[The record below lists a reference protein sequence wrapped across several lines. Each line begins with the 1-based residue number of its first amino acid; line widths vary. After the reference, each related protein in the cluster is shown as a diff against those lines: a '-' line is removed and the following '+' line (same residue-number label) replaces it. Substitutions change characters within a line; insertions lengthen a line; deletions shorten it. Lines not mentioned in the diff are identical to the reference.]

1 MQRVS
6 RRSLSACAA
15 LLMCCAI
22 RGQEFRGNL
31 SGVIVDPAGAVIPG
45 AMVAATEV
53 NTGTKVQT
61 ASDAAGQYNLPFL
74 APGDYD
80 IAVQSS
86 GFKEFVRRSVHVGAG
101 DHPVVD
107 IALEVGNATQ
117 TIEVTADAP
126 LVNSENASIGQAITT
141 KEVADLPLN
150 GRTPLTLASLSMGVL
165 ATGQPSLIHPFDS
178 GGAAGW
184 SIAGTASQTNEIQV
198 NGSPDATWD
207 GRLAYSPPNDAVE
220 EVRVKAFDS
229 DASFGHTGGGTI
241 NQVLKSGTN
250 LLHGTAWE
258 FNQPNSLI
266 ANNFFNNKAGLGNP
280 VTHYNQYG
288 VTAGGPL
295 MIPKLLDGRNKL
307 FWFFAWEGLKDSQPN
322 TTFLSVATNNER
334 NGDFSDLLK
343 LGSQY
348 QLYDPYSGALN
359 GTVVT
364 RQTYSNNILPPSR
377 LNPVAQAYLKLMLQ
391 PNLPG
396 QANGLNNYGST
407 APTPDNFSNYLS
419 RIDYNLTQN
428 DRMFFDVRHTDYIQT
443 KNNYFNN
450 LATGSILTRENWGST
465 LDNVYTINAANVL
478 DLRLNFTRMGE
489 AHPSPSAGFDPTTLG
504 FPSYV
509 LTSSTYPQLPNLVFA
524 GATAFTTMGSNGA
537 NTLPSQSLQLFGSW
551 AMNKGN
557 HSLRFGGELRQ
568 YVLNT
573 VSYANSAGS
582 FSFSAN
588 SWVRASSSASS
599 SVVQGQ
605 DLAEF
610 LLGLPTSGSFDLNT
624 AAGLFEH
631 YGALFVQDDW
641 RIKRNLTVNLGARF
655 DYDAPWREKYNRTAN
670 GFDTTSQNPLAPAAV
685 AAYNQNPLPQIPV
698 GSFQVPGGLTYPTNG
713 ALYEQTSH
721 MVSPRIGLAWT
732 PGFAHDKT
740 VVRAGFATFVQ
751 PVMVTQLDI
760 TGKYSTN
767 PILQQYGFSQTTQ
780 VVQPSNFLSPAATL
794 SNPFP
799 NGIQKPVGSAL
810 GLATF
815 AGQTVQFID
824 PHAQDPYSLRWN
836 LDVQHSVTPNTMVEV
851 AYVGSHGVHLPMYV
865 TQLNGIPRQ
874 YLSTLPVRD
883 QAAINT
889 LTASVA
895 NPFAGLATAQNTS
908 SATTAQ
914 LLARFPEFPVGTGS
928 GSAGVIEW
936 DNTMGQSYYQSFN
949 ARIQRRFSGGL
960 TLVGNYVFSKSI
972 ERITWL
978 NDTDAA
984 PEKRISPFDHPH
996 RVVIAAV
1003 YEIPIGKGKRVNV
1016 QSRWLDMLVGGFGIN
1031 SIYTYQTGQPIP
1043 WVNGSTNTPGDY
1055 VYLGGP
1061 IVLNNREAN
1070 ATAFNTSA
1078 FDTKSADQYQY
1089 HIRTF
1094 STMFPNL
1101 RQDGINEWSPSVTK
1115 RIAFTEKTSL
1125 QLRCEAYNVLN
1136 HAAFAAP
1143 NTIAANSAF
1152 GTITTQ
1158 ANRPRTLQL
1167 GARFVF

>member
-107 IALEVGNATQ
+107 IALEVGSATQ

-364 RQTYSNNILPPSR
+364 RQTYANNILPPSR
-377 LNPVAQAYLKLMLQ
+377 LNPVAQAYLKLMPQ

-489 AHPSPSAGFDPTTLG
+489 AHPSPSAGFDPTSLG
-504 FPSYV
+504 FPSY
-509 LTSSTYPQLPNLVFA
+509 LSTSSTYPQLPNLVFA

-685 AAYNQNPLPQIPV
+685 AAYNQNPIPQIPV
-698 GSFQVPGGLTYPTNG
+698 GSFQAPGGLTYPSDG

-740 VVRAGFATFVQ
+740 VVRAGFAAFVQ
-751 PVMVTQLDI
+751 PVMLTQLDI

-914 LLARFPEFPVGTGS
+914 LLARFPEFPVGAGS

>member
-1 MQRVS
+1 
-6 RRSLSACAA
+6 
-15 LLMCCAI
+15 
-22 RGQEFRGNL
+22 
-31 SGVIVDPAGAVIPG
+31 
-45 AMVAATEV
+45 
-53 NTGTKVQT
+53 
-61 ASDAAGQYNLPFL
+61 
-74 APGDYD
+74 
-80 IAVQSS
+80 
-86 GFKEFVRRSVHVGAG
+86 
-101 DHPVVD
+101 
-107 IALEVGNATQ
+107 
-117 TIEVTADAP
+117 
-126 LVNSENASIGQAITT
+126 
-141 KEVADLPLN
+141 
-150 GRTPLTLASLSMGVL
+150 
-165 ATGQPSLIHPFDS
+165 
-178 GGAAGW
+178 
-184 SIAGTASQTNEIQV
+184 
-198 NGSPDATWD
+198 
-207 GRLAYSPPNDAVE
+207 
-220 EVRVKAFDS
+220 
-229 DASFGHTGGGTI
+229 
-241 NQVLKSGTN
+241 
-250 LLHGTAWE
+250 
-258 FNQPNSLI
+258 
-266 ANNFFNNKAGLGNP
+266 
-280 VTHYNQYG
+280 
-288 VTAGGPL
+288 
-295 MIPKLLDGRNKL
+295 
-307 FWFFAWEGLKDSQPN
+307 
-322 TTFLSVATNNER
+322 
-334 NGDFSDLLK
+334 
-343 LGSQY
+343 
-348 QLYDPYSGALN
+348 
-359 GTVVT
+359 
-364 RQTYSNNILPPSR
+364 
-377 LNPVAQAYLKLMLQ
+377 
-391 PNLPG
+391 
-396 QANGLNNYGST
+396 
-407 APTPDNFSNYLS
+407 
-419 RIDYNLTQN
+419 
-428 DRMFFDVRHTDYIQT
+428 
-443 KNNYFNN
+443 
-450 LATGSILTRENWGST
+450 
-465 LDNVYTINAANVL
+465 
-478 DLRLNFTRMGE
+478 
-489 AHPSPSAGFDPTTLG
+489 
-504 FPSYV
+504 
-509 LTSSTYPQLPNLVFA
+509 
-524 GATAFTTMGSNGA
+524 
-537 NTLPSQSLQLFGSW
+537 
-551 AMNKGN
+551 
-557 HSLRFGGELRQ
+557 
-568 YVLNT
+568 
-573 VSYANSAGS
+573 
-582 FSFSAN
+582 
-588 SWVRASSSASS
+588 
-599 SVVQGQ
+599 
-605 DLAEF
+605 
-610 LLGLPTSGSFDLNT
+610 
-624 AAGLFEH
+624 
-631 YGALFVQDDW
+631 
-641 RIKRNLTVNLGARF
+641 
-655 DYDAPWREKYNRTAN
+655 
-670 GFDTTSQNPLAPAAV
+670 
-685 AAYNQNPLPQIPV
+685 
-698 GSFQVPGGLTYPTNG
+698 
-713 ALYEQTSH
+713 
-721 MVSPRIGLAWT
+721 
-732 PGFAHDKT
+732 
-740 VVRAGFATFVQ
+740 
-751 PVMVTQLDI
+751 
-760 TGKYSTN
+760 
-767 PILQQYGFSQTTQ
+767 LQQYGFSQTTQ

-836 LDVQHSVTPNTMVEV
+836 LDVQHSVTPNTVVEI

-883 QAAINT
+883 QAAITT

-908 SATTAQ
+908 SATTSQ